1 MASFIIQIT
10 PYTKAYYCYKKH
22 ITTPILLLNYVVKLL
37 TITSK
42 LVKNNVFDA
51 IKSLKNRC
59 I

>member
-1 MASFIIQIT
+1 MKIKNKC
-10 PYTKAYYCYKKH
+10 KAQAGKQKPKH

-42 LVKNNVFDA
+42 LVENNNFDA
-51 IKSLKNRC
+51 FKSLKNRC